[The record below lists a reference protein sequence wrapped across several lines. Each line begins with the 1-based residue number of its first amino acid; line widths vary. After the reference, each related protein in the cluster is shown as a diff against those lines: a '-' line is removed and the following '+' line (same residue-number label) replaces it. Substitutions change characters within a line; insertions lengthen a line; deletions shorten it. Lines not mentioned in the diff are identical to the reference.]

1 MTIVLDLAIPHEQ
14 ATDSLAT
21 PPIVECGEKI
31 ISLSHLS
38 EKIKVYPYYY
48 HHGYEGALPDCFLR
62 EGAAA
67 LLLKAA
73 EQLPDGYFFVV
84 LDGWRSFKLQT
95 SIYDRFK
102 HELLVQGWQEGIELE
117 EELTKFVALPSE
129 DPTKP
134 SPHLTGGA
142 VDLTIAGPDGWIEM
156 GTSFDDFT
164 AKAVTRYYEEASGTD
179 EQVKVIRHNRRWLYH
194 LMTGVGFTNYH
205 KEWWHFDYGN
215 PSWAKKK
222 QATAIYQGMLTLL

>member
-1 MTIVLDLAIPHEQ
+1 MLDYAIPLEPT
-14 ATDSLAT
+14 TDAIVT

-31 ISLSHLS
+31 VSLSCLS

-62 EGAAA
+62 EGAAG

-73 EQLPDGYFFVV
+73 EQLPDGYCFVV
-84 LDGWRSFKLQT
+84 LDGWRSYKLQT
-95 SIYDRFK
+95 SIYNRFK
-102 HELLVQGWQEGIELE
+102 HELMRKGWTEGIELK

-129 DPTKP
+129 DPKKP

-142 VDLTIAGPDGWIEM
+142 VDLTISGPDGWIEM

-164 AKAVTRYYEEASGTD
+164 SKAMTRYYEEAVDID
-179 EQVKVIRHNRRWLYH
+179 EQGEAIRKNRRWLYH
-194 LMTGVGFTNYH
+194 LLTGVGFTNYH

-215 PSWAKKK
+215 PPWAKIK
-222 QATAIYQGMLTLL
+222 QQTAIYQGVLTLSS